1 MFQLILSGGP
11 FMVLLFLL
19 ALAIIFI
26 SLKNIKE
33 SYFTNGI
40 ILLGVCSALIGIMA
54 TYLGVSSALN
64 LMPNISNISPQI
76 LFNGLKTSLVT
87 SYTGGIIM
95 FFSTG
100 LWYFFIKKYSLT

>member
-19 ALAIIFI
+19 TLAIIFI

-33 SYFTNGI
+33 SYHTNGI
-40 ILLGVCSALIGIMA
+40 VLLGVCSALIGILA

-87 SYTGGIIM
+87 SYTGGAIM
-95 FFSTG
+95 VFSTG
-100 LWYFFIKKYSLT
+100 LWYFFIKKHNLA

>member
-1 MFQLILSGGP
+1 MFELILSGGP
-11 FMVLLFLL
+11 FMALLFLL

-33 SYFTNGI
+33 SYYTNCI
-40 ILLGVCSALIGIMA
+40 VLLGVCSALIGIAA
-54 TYLGVSSALN
+54 TYLGVSSAFN
-64 LMPNISNISPQI
+64 LMPDISNISPQI

-95 FFSTG
+95 VFSTG
-100 LWYFFIKKYSLT
+100 LWYFFIKKHGLA